1 MNGSVLKLLRLIG
14 ALILIGFVLRGIAAI
29 DSELSG
35 VATVIPWAVV
45 VAVTVLRI
53 AIPAGTL
60 GTVVVVIGAMVVAV
74 AFLVGVNVIVGD
86 PEHRLD
92 PWLGFLLGLVIIEI
106 GAWLYVEVW
115 PDKRTGRAALVP
127 ASIGVSLLVVVPPL
141 VALGAAAWSGDE
153 TILNPDGNTSSNLEV
168 IVLRADAA
176 PPAPGR
182 ETSHGWSVT
191 TWTGLVR
198 RAANGPWTIDW
209 GEVGPP
215 PAVPAQ
221 DADRVLLLR
230 PDQRVPGW
238 LRAADTVTP
247 LGTPTFAI
255 VSSDDPT
262 LKARWDAALDGNGIT
277 RRRGRAY
284 ALDPLRPKATAEL
297 AVELAQLAPA
307 AEQDFALAA
316 QHRPALFF
324 DTGEGT
330 PTTYNVDRLIESG
343 KMKLCKGGQSQDLL
357 CLKLTRPQQLRSE
370 AGRLT
375 FDPDELRAITEDTT
389 VYLNVRHTGNDVAE
403 SIYLDYW
410 WYFPYN
416 PAGAGDGALCG
427 AGFNVAGMTCFD
439 HQSDWEGVTVVLDGD
454 DPTGPPIAV
463 HYAQHDDVS
472 RYSWA
477 ALQEIWEGGI
487 EARFGAGIDTTKRPL
502 VFVANGRHAS
512 YPVDCRRGAEESCS
526 TFIVPGRRD
535 FGRIHDRRFDGAEA
549 WSGNANA
556 CLPGC
561 LTPLPT
567 RREGQERASWHAFAG
582 RWGTADCVLAV
593 ICSESNPPSGPG
605 EQDRYEE
612 PWCADQSFEFAA
624 GEWTFKPELP
634 CEEYQPAAS
643 ELATGRPRMVALG
656 DSFSSGQGAGRY
668 HRGTD
673 GDGNTCYRSN
683 GAWPPLVARA
693 LDWTPV
699 AFVACSGAYSAEVIH
714 DDARIHDEEERNQS
728 QIGRIPDN
736 AQLLTLTI
744 GGNDIGFSS
753 VVKSCVFGNC
763 KTKFDRP
770 SGDELDRRIADLRE
784 RLPEVYREVMRA
796 APGAKLVVVDY
807 PRLLPQGSREE
818 RARNCAAPGGT
829 ITADEVSYLNEKTAR
844 LDEAIKAAAA
854 DAGARFVEVIDAF
867 AGHELRCDGRPF
879 ANPAR
884 VQAKLRPASF
894 HPNAAGY
901 VQLAD
906 VIARDL
912 AAKPP

>member
-1 MNGSVLKLLRLIG
+1 MNGSVLKLLRLIV

-29 DSELSG
+29 GSELSG
-35 VATVIPWAVV
+35 FATVIPWAAV

-115 PDKRTGRAALVP
+115 PDKRTGWAALLP

-153 TILNPDGNTSSNLEV
+153 TILNPDGNTSSDLEV

-176 PPAPGR
+176 SPAPRR

-230 PDQRVPGW
+230 PDERVPGW

-262 LKARWDAALDGNGIT
+262 LKARWDATLDGNGIT

-297 AVELAQLAPA
+297 AVELAQLAPT

-324 DTGEGT
+324 DTDEGT

-343 KMKLCKGGQSQDLL
+343 KMKLCKGGQSQDSL

-375 FDPDELRAITEDTT
+375 FDPDELKAITEDTT
-389 VYLNVRHTGNDVAE
+389 VYVNVRHTGNDVAE

-416 PAGAGDGALCG
+416 PARAGDGALCG

-439 HQSDWEGVTVVLDGD
+439 HQSDWEGVTVVVRPGN
-454 DPTGPPIAV
+454 PTPVAV
-463 HYAQHDDVS
+463 HYAAHKNIV
-472 RYSWA
+472 RYPWSILEPAWRT
-477 ALQEIWEGGI
+477 
-487 EARFGAGIDTTKRPL
+487 ARFATARQGIDISRRPL
-502 VFVANGRHAS
+502 VFIGRGTHAAYPNLCRATSCDEPGAFNENRHDGGRPWPGNDDAVCASLCLDVLPTHERGVSPAQWNG
-512 YPVDCRRGAEESCS
+512 
-526 TFIVPGRRD
+526 
-535 FGRIHDRRFDGAEA
+535 FDGY
-549 WSGNANA
+549 
-556 CLPGC
+556 
-561 LTPLPT
+561 
-567 RREGQERASWHAFAG
+567 
-582 RWGTADCVLAV
+582 WGTPRCVAV
-593 ICSESNPPSGPG
+593 AFCSSSKAPQSPG
-605 EQDRYEE
+605 LQGRYNH
-612 PWCADQSFEFAA
+612 PWC
-624 GEWTFKPELP
+624 W
-634 CEEYQPAAS
+634 
-643 ELATGRPRMVALG
+643 TGRAPRFGAL
-656 DSFSSGQGAGRY
+656 S
-668 HRGTD
+668 
-673 GDGNTCYRSN
+673 
-683 GAWPPLVARA
+683 L
-693 LDWTPV
+693 
-699 AFVACSGAYSAEVIH
+699 
-714 DDARIHDEEERNQS
+714 
-728 QIGRIPDN
+728 
-736 AQLLTLTI
+736 
-744 GGNDIGFSS
+744 
-753 VVKSCVFGNC
+753 K
-763 KTKFDRP
+763 
-770 SGDELDRRIADLRE
+770 
-784 RLPEVYREVMRA
+784 A
-796 APGAKLVVVDY
+796 APKCLEPAK
-807 PRLLPQGSREE
+807 R
-818 RARNCAAPGGT
+818 
-829 ITADEVSYLNEKTAR
+829 
-844 LDEAIKAAAA
+844 
-854 DAGARFVEVIDAF
+854 
-867 AGHELRCDGRPF
+867 DGR
-879 ANPAR
+879 
-884 VQAKLRPASF
+884 ST
-894 HPNAAGY
+894 GSTT
-901 VQLAD
+901 
-906 VIARDL
+906 
-912 AAKPP
+912 